1 MSRRSVAVLAWSIF
15 GMFVALTAG
24 SVALSAATAGEG
36 DRPFDLVLVLLAFLG
51 IGAVGVVIAVRMQR
65 NAIGWLLLAIVG
77 GTAVGNFGQAYGA
90 YGVRTGP
97 GTLPGAAYA
106 AWLGSA
112 AWPVAIGLIL
122 FVLQLFPDGKPQSRR
137 WGALVWVTG
146 CGLAL
151 GAMLFLFKPGELDAG
166 RHIQNPFG
174 LEWAKG
180 AVGFLGG
187 VGLVLLFVSF
197 VLAVLSVIVRFRRS
211 RGEQRQQL
219 KWFTYGAALILVALL
234 SGGLWSRVVPD
245 WASSVPFLV
254 GLLSLPV
261 TIGIAILRYRL
272 YDIDRIINRTLVYG
286 LLTGVLAGVYV
297 ALAVG
302 VGSLAGRQNSLVIA
316 GSTLVVAALF
326 RPARRWIQGFI
337 DRRFYRQKYDA
348 VRTLEA
354 FSARLR
360 DEVDLDELR
369 AHLEA
374 VVHETMQPAQA
385 SLWLRE
391 ASR

>member
-1 MSRRSVAVLAWSIF
+1 VEVLAWGVF

-24 SVALSAATAGEG
+24 SVVLSAATAGQG
-36 DRPFDLVLVLLAFLG
+36 DRPLDLVLVLLAFLG

-65 NAIGWLLLAIVG
+65 NGIGWLLLAIVG
-77 GTAVGNFGQAYGA
+77 GAVGNFGQAYGA

-97 GTLPGAAYA
+97 GTLPGAVYA

-122 FVLQLFPDGKPQSRR
+122 FVLQPFPDGKPLSRR
-137 WGALVWVTG
+137 WAALVWVTG
-146 CGLAL
+146 CGLVL
-151 GAMLFLFKPGELDAG
+151 GALSFLFKPGDLDAG
-166 RHIQNPFG
+166 RHIQNPLE
-174 LEWAKG
+174 LEWAKS
-180 AVGFLGG
+180 AVSFLGG
-187 VGLVLLFVSF
+187 VGAALLFVSF
-197 VLAVLSVIVRFRRS
+197 LLAVLSVIVRFRRS
-211 RGEQRQQL
+211 PGEQRQQL

-234 SGGLWSRVVPD
+234 SGGVWSRFAPE
-245 WASSVPFLV
+245 WASGVPFLT

-272 YDIDRIINRTLVYG
+272 YEIDRIINRTLVYG
-286 LLTGVLAGVYV
+286 LRTAVLAGVYV
-297 ALAVG
+297 GLAVG
-302 VGSLAGRQNSLVIA
+302 VGSLAGSDNSLVIA

-326 RPARRWIQGFI
+326 RPARRRIQELI
-337 DRRFYRQKYDA
+337 DRRSYRRKYDA

-360 DEVDLDELR
+360 DEVDLDQLR
-369 AHLEA
+369 GHLLA
-374 VVHETMQPAQA
+374 VIHETVQPQHL

-391 ASR
+391 PSP